1 MSHSITQTI
10 ATGGI
15 YNLADTFHLMSMG
28 RGDPCFQ
35 FDSPQVLRFTTLTPA
50 GPAICEIVH
59 QGEQLKVTCSGDG
72 GPWLAPFAADIAG
85 VSYQPPEF
93 THPPRLKA
101 ITHEH
106 AGMRLPK
113 LPTISIRLVQV
124 ILQQLI
130 TFRDACVGWRNL
142 VHRHGT
148 AVDSQPD
155 LWLPPT
161 PQELSRLASSQ
172 FIECGILPKH
182 GRTIVEAMRRSRR
195 IEEAWARGEEPES
208 LERVSNLLAKLPGI
222 GAWTIGFLRGT
233 GLGDADAEVWGDY
246 SHPKHIAYFFERAET
261 ATDEDMFRLLEPYR
275 PHRFYAMSLIVKGSP
290 RPPRRGPRRRSLR
303 ERFR

>member
-1 MSHSITQTI
+1 MSNSITQII
-10 ATGGI
+10 ATQGT
-15 YNLADTFHLMSMG
+15 YDLADTFYLMSMG

-35 FDSPQVLRFTTLTPA
+35 FASPQLLRFTTPTPA
-50 GPAICEIVH
+50 GPAVCTIVH
-59 QGEQLKVTCSGDG
+59 QGEQLEFTSAGDG
-72 GPWLAPFAADIAG
+72 GEWIAPFAADIAG
-85 VSYQPPEF
+85 VNFQPPDLEQ
-93 THPPRLKA
+93 PPRLKA
-101 ITHEH
+101 IAHQY

-113 LPTISIRLVQV
+113 LPAISLRLVQV

-130 TFRDACVGWRNL
+130 TFRDACAGWRNL

-148 AVDSQPD
+148 AVPEQPD
-155 LWLPPT
+155 LWFPPT
-161 PQELSRLASSQ
+161 PQALSRLVSTQ

-182 GRTIVEAMRRSRR
+182 GRTVVEAMRRSRR
-195 IEEAWARGEEPES
+195 IEQAWATGAEPES
-208 LERVSNLLAKLPGI
+208 LQRVSNLLAKLPGI
-222 GAWTIGFLRGT
+222 GPWTIGFLRGT

-246 SHPKHIAYFFERAET
+246 SHPKHIAYFFEQAED

-275 PHRFYAMSLIVKGSP
+275 PHRFYAMSLVVKGSP